1 MSNTVLTGLVI
12 ASTERGD
19 NSWWAD
25 AMSIGHINGAFR
37 PICNTA
43 IGRYVR
49 YDFTCLVIIF
59 IGKWIKN
66 RRKAAPVDRVVSK
79 RQKLEKSLEE
89 DKIKERKS
97 TSMYSASSLPLT
109 SAIAPARQMKRAFLF
124 EDD

>member
-1 MSNTVLTGLVI
+1 
-12 ASTERGD
+12 
-19 NSWWAD
+19 
-25 AMSIGHINGAFR
+25 MSIGHINGAFR
-37 PICNTA
+37 PISNA
-43 IGRYVR
+43 WIGQYIR

-66 RRKAAPVDRVVSK
+66 RRKVAPVDREVSK

-89 DKIKERKS
+89 DKIRERKS